1 MNFPRSSGV
10 LLHPASLP
18 GPYGMGDLGREAFAF
33 ADYLKSAGQ
42 SLWQVLPLN
51 PTGYGDSP
59 YQCFS
64 SFAGNPLLISLDKL
78 VEDGLLDRA
87 ALATPPDFDESR
99 IDYGAVIEYKSSR
112 LKEAGRNF
120 FARANAAERDAFEKF
135 RMDNAAW
142 LADYALFMAA
152 KEAHDGRVWTEWE
165 PALAQ
170 RQPKALVAWREELAA
185 QIALH
190 EFYQFEFFRQWSA
203 LKWRCGE
210 LGIRLMGD
218 TPIYVAH
225 DSADVWSNP
234 RFFELDKAGRPALVA
249 GVPPDY
255 FSATGQLWGNP
266 VYRWDVLKADGY
278 QWWIERLRAA
288 FKLYDILRL
297 DHFRGFE
304 AYWAVP
310 AGEPTAIN
318 GQWVEG
324 PGEEFFAA
332 IEAKLGPLPIVAENL
347 GVITEEVE
355 NLRRRFGFPGMAIA
369 QFAFSTD
376 LRAPTFRPHN
386 YIRDL
391 VVYTG
396 THDNDTMCGWWRS
409 GVEGSTRTLEEVEA
423 EKNATASY
431 FGVTR
436 AQLDDNVNWIFI
448 RQVMLSVASTV
459 IFPAQDLLGLGSE
472 ARMNLPG
479 TTSGNW
485 RWRLKSGALDAKLA
499 ERLREFTR
507 LYDRECEAK

>member
-1 MNFPRSSGV
+1 MAWPAW
-10 LLHPASLP
+10 PASGL
-18 GPYGMGDLGREAFAF
+18 
-33 ADYLKSAGQ
+33 S
-42 SLWQVLPLN
+42 
-51 PTGYGDSP
+51 TGWSKP
-59 YQCFS
+59 
-64 SFAGNPLLISLDKL
+64 
-78 VEDGLLDRA
+78 
-87 ALATPPDFDESR
+87 
-99 IDYGAVIEYKSSR
+99 
-112 LKEAGRNF
+112 
-120 FARANAAERDAFEKF
+120 
-135 RMDNAAW
+135 
-142 LADYALFMAA
+142 
-152 KEAHDGRVWTEWE
+152 
-165 PALAQ
+165 
-170 RQPKALVAWREELAA
+170 WREELSA

-310 AGEPTAIN
+310 AGEATAIN
-318 GQWVEG
+318 GKWVEG

-332 IEAKLGPLPIVAENL
+332 IEAALGPLPIVAENL

-355 NLRRRFGFPGMAIA
+355 NLRQRFGFPGMAIA

-409 GVEGSTRTLEEVEA
+409 GVEGSTRTLAEVEA

-499 ERLREFTR
+499 KRLREFTR
-507 LYDRECEAK
+507 LYDRECAAK